1 MRTNVYIDGFNLYY
15 RAVRSTE
22 FKWLD
27 LGRLAQN
34 LLPNDDIQ
42 AIEYFTAHL
51 AKQQGND
58 GARLRQS
65 VYLRALNTIP
75 HLTVHLGSFRARTKT
90 RPLAKC
96 PSTYV
101 DVLDSEEKGSDV
113 NLATRLLMD
122 AINGGYDQA
131 VIISNDADFAG
142 AMRCVRDELNHK
154 VTLIDP
160 DLKNKYIP
168 QELQDATTY
177 IKRIRKHHLAESQ
190 FSDRLSDRNGEI
202 IKPSGW

>member
-1 MRTNVYIDGFNLYY
+1 MRTYAYIDGFNLYY

-27 LGRLAQN
+27 LGRLIQN

-51 AKQQGND
+51 AKQQGNE
-58 GARLRQS
+58 GARLRQF

-75 HLTVHLGSFRARTKT
+75 HLTVHLGSFRTRTKT

-96 PSTYV
+96 PSKYV

-122 AINGGYDQA
+122 AITGNYEQA
-131 VIISNDADFAG
+131 VIVSNDADFAG
-142 AMRCVRDELNHK
+142 AMQCVRDELNRK

-160 DLKNKYIP
+160 DLKNRHIP
-168 QELQDATTY
+168 QDLQRAATY
-177 IKRIRKHHLAESQ
+177 IKRIRKRHLAESQ
-190 FSDRLSDRNGEI
+190 FPERLSDRNGEI